1 MPDRNPNRE
10 LTLAIAGL
18 GAIGTRVATA
28 VDAGS
33 LPGFRLVAASARDH
47 AAATER
53 LAGLRAPPE
62 VVDLAEL
69 AGLAEVIVECAPAA
83 VFAEVARPAI
93 TRGRILMPLSVGAL
107 LSHMDLVDR
116 ARETGARIVVPTG
129 ALIGL
134 DTVRAMAEGEIKR
147 VVLETRKPPAGL
159 AGAPHLKANDIDIS
173 NLTEAVRVFHGSAR
187 EAAKGFPAN
196 VNVAA
201 ALALAGIG
209 PDRTEVEIWADP
221 GIDRNI
227 QSVTITSDAGEA
239 TMTMRNIPSANPKT
253 GRIVAQSVLAT
264 LRRLTA
270 PMVAGT

>member
-129 ALIGL
+129 AELRCNA
-134 DTVRAMAEGEIKR
+134 DHCPRTWQPRRA
-147 VVLETRKPPAGL
+147 T
-159 AGAPHLKANDIDIS
+159 
-173 NLTEAVRVFHGSAR
+173 AR
-187 EAAKGFPAN
+187 IER
-196 VNVAA
+196 
-201 ALALAGIG
+201 
-209 PDRTEVEIWADP
+209 PDR
-221 GIDRNI
+221 
-227 QSVTITSDAGEA
+227 
-239 TMTMRNIPSANPKT
+239 
-253 GRIVAQSVLAT
+253 GRRPVDQHPISIRAS
-264 LRRLTA
+264 
-270 PMVAGT
+270 GNG